1 MSWPIGPDYNDAIQN
16 PQANLR
22 DPCLRRGTVVTN
34 RLGLPAVNSGYFASV
49 FQVHEGSQKWAVK
62 CFTRHIRDQ
71 QDRYKAISD
80 HLKAHPLPFTVQ
92 FDYQPEGIL
101 VRGTW
106 YPILRMQWVDGPLLD
121 EYVRSHLRNPR
132 ALQLLAHKWRA
143 CAREM
148 QRAGIAHGDLQF
160 GNIKVVGDNIRLI
173 DYDGM
178 YVPAIKNK
186 GSSERGHQNFQHPQ
200 RSDSDFDQY
209 IDNFPS
215 WVIYASLLAVA
226 EFPSIWAEA
235 DGGDDCLIFRKADFE
250 SPDSSRVFRKLE
262 QVGSQ

>member
-200 RSDSDFDQY
+200 RSDSDCDPTCSSLRKTREESGDSKSAFLKMRQSSPPSASAH
-209 IDNFPS
+209 IDGNS
-215 WVIYASLLAVA
+215 ATASKDA
-226 EFPSIWAEA
+226 
-235 DGGDDCLIFRKADFE
+235 
-250 SPDSSRVFRKLE
+250 
-262 QVGSQ
+262 